1 MKTWIKFGLTIIFLL
16 PLVAKG
22 QSLEEYLKLG
32 AENNPGLKAKYAEF
46 EAAMQRVPQMGS
58 LPDPTFSYGYFISPV
73 ETRVGAQR
81 MRFSLS
87 QMFPWFG
94 TLAAQKD
101 ATALMAQAKYQAFL
115 DAKNEVFQ
123 SVKIAYY
130 PLAELEQIIK
140 LQEENLEILK
150 TYQSIST
157 SEFKNGKA
165 SMVDVLRTNIMI
177 NDAETELEIL
187 KAKRKPLQ
195 AVFNNLLNRNSGE
208 EVVIGML
215 SEELVAG
222 IELSNEQLQA
232 NPKLAELDEKMKAAE
247 AQRQA
252 AKKMGLPK
260 IGLGM
265 DYVLV
270 DKRTDMAVPDNGKDV
285 FMPMLSVSLPIYR
298 KKYNAMSK
306 EAELMR
312 EAASMMKEQ
321 TINSLNTSYEMAQ
334 FEMEKSRRISELMNE
349 QVEQTQ
355 QALDLLLVSYGN
367 SGKDFEEILRMQQ
380 QLLKYEIAKTG
391 AIKDFY
397 IALSKLEYLVA
408 KDLNKN

>member
-1 MKTWIKFGLTIIFLL
+1 MKKWIKYSLVLALL
-16 PLVAKG
+16 MPLVVKG
-22 QSLEEYLKLG
+22 QSLDDYLKTA

-46 EAAMQRVPQMGS
+46 EAAMQRIPQIGS

-81 MRFSLS
+81 MKFSLS

-115 DAKNEVFQ
+115 DAKNEVFR
-123 SVKIAYY
+123 SVKMAYY
-130 PLAELEQIIK
+130 PLAELEHIIQ

-150 TYQSIST
+150 SYQSIST

-195 AVFNNLLNRNSGE
+195 AAFNNLLNRNSEEEIVVGE
-208 EVVIGML
+208 L
-215 SEELVAG
+215 SEDLIMDTG
-222 IELSNEQLQA
+222 LTNEQLQA

-247 AQRQA
+247 AQGLA

-260 IGLGM
+260 VGVGM

-285 FMPMLSVSLPIYR
+285 FMPMVSVSLPIYR

-312 EAASMMKEQ
+312 EAAAMMKEQ
-321 TINSLNTSYEMAQ
+321 TINNLSTAFEMAQ
-334 FEMEKSRRISELMNE
+334 FEMEKARQVTELMNE
-349 QVEQTQ
+349 QVEQTR
-355 QALDLLLVSYGN
+355 QALDLLLVAYGN
-367 SGKDFEEILRMQQ
+367 SGKDFEEVLRMQQ
-380 QLLKYEIAKTG
+380 QLLKYEIAQTG